1 MDRGYNMAAYNQNL
15 VFNGLGTLSIT
26 VPVAGTY
33 FISGNISIPT
43 ISTGSSPSSCLVTI
57 NQNGSPI
64 YTGVAGAEGFYT
76 SMVCA
81 AADVIAVVFSSSA
94 AVDQLLNVI
103 KSTISIGLGM

>member
-1 MDRGYNMAAYNQNL
+1 MAAYNQNL

-33 FISGNISIPT
+33 FVSGNISIPT
-43 ISTGSSPSSCLVTI
+43 ISTGSSPSSCLVVI
-57 NQNGSPI
+57 NKNGSPVF
-64 YTGVAGAEGFYT
+64 TGNAGDEGFYANF
-76 SMVCA
+76 VCA
-81 AADVIAVVFSSSA
+81 AADVVAVVFSSSA